1 MKCPHCSQFTGIR
14 KGVRRGYIKCVCKSC
29 GKWYQLRRKRKNR
42 YGSLLI
48 SHIYGVSFRSLADR
62 YEIYPSTAYRRCVK
76 ALENLPHCADVT
88 RKYCSRFCGIL
99 LVDGK
104 YVAVKGYERKIPV
117 IYGVDYLTHDIP
129 TYIFSVAENYPTCTS
144 FFKSLRLLNYPLS
157 AIVCDDNI
165 NIYQACTQ
173 MYPTATVQLCHN
185 HYKQSLRLGLD
196 VRNDPT
202 YLPFMRD
209 IEGLFERRISK
220 EEFARMAGKI
230 VVKYSSD
237 ARCGAV
243 MADIQR
249 RLPFLTG
256 YMAAK
261 RIPRTTN
268 LIESFN
274 SHLEGRLK
282 TIKGFES
289 FRHADTWLNAYFLNR
304 RLKPFT
310 DCEKRFRYLNGK
322 RSLELSKKP
331 YYQLDTLLKLF
342 R

>member
-1 MKCPHCSQFTGIR
+1 M
-14 KGVRRGYIKCVCKSC
+14 
-29 GKWYQLRRKRKNR
+29 
-42 YGSLLI
+42 
-48 SHIYGVSFRSLADR
+48 
-62 YEIYPSTAYRRCVK
+62 
-76 ALENLPHCADVT
+76 PHCADVT

-117 IYGVDYLTHDIP
+117 LYGIDYLTHDIP
-129 TYIFSVAENYPTCTS
+129 TYIFSVAENYSTCVS
-144 FFKSLRLLNYPLS
+144 FFKSLKLLNYPLS
-157 AIVCDDNI
+157 AVVCDDNI

-173 MYPTATVQLCHN
+173 MYPAAVVQLCHN

-196 VRNDPT
+196 VRNDTT

-209 IEGLFERRISK
+209 IEELFERRISR

-230 VVKYSSD
+230 VIKYACD
-237 ARCGAV
+237 MRCGAV

-249 RLPFLTG
+249 RLPLLTG

-310 DCEKRFRYLNGK
+310 DCEERFRYLNGK

-331 YYQLDTLLKLF
+331 YYQIDPLLKLF